1 MHERKPREKIAAALR
16 YSEEDDVPVI
26 TASGRGV
33 MAGIIERIAREKDIP
48 IIRDA
53 ITAQILAG
61 QKTGN
66 IPEKI
71 FPAVAEIL
79 AYCYRI
85 DKRFSDKMNKRVE
98 KGLR

>member
-1 MHERKPREKIAAALR
+1 MHERKTVEKAAAAVR
-16 YSEEDDVPVI
+16 YSESDDVPVI
-26 TASGRGV
+26 TASGRGRF
-33 MAGIIERIAREKDIP
+33 AEIIERVAEEHDIP
-48 IIRDA
+48 VIRDA
-53 ITAQILAG
+53 VTAQILVG

-85 DKRFSDKMNKRVE
+85 DKRFADKMNKRVE
-98 KGLR
+98 KGVR